1 MMLNSDPRGRMSM
14 NTVVHVLEHP
24 ELWVENIA
32 LKKAMEAFG
41 AGVQNEPVTEAIQMR
56 YRNKIAAS
64 AVKPLPHDVI
74 ALISHTED
82 ATSGEALVGPSW
94 SELARDEWWVRVP
107 AVTAL

>member
-56 YRNKIAAS
+56 HRNKIAAS

-74 ALISHTED
+74 ALISHIED